1 MEILQNTYKGVDKV
15 CKVHLQT
22 IKGEFESLNM
32 KESESISFFF
42 IVLAIVNLLKRN
54 GKSLDG
60 TQVIEKIF
68 KYLDSK
74 FNYIVLNIEESKDLD
89 SVHFI
94 ASP

>member
-1 MEILQNTYKGVDKV
+1 M
-15 CKVHLQT
+15 
-22 IKGEFESLNM
+22 
-32 KESESISFFF
+32 
-42 IVLAIVNLLKRN
+42 NLLKRN

-68 KYLDSK
+68 RYLDSK